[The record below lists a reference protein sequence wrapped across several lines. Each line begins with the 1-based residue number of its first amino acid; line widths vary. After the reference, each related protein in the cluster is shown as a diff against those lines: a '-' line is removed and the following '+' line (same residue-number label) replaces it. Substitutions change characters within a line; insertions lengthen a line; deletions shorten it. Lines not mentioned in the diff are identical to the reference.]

1 MNEFSHFDE
10 SVRPRMVDVGEKTV
24 TRRRAVA
31 ECILTLPDKIYDAL
45 LEGGVAK
52 GDPFKTAELGGI
64 MAAKKTPDII
74 PLCHNIRLDGVSVK
88 CELSGEERAVR
99 IECEASASD
108 VTGVE
113 MEALV
118 GATAA
123 ALVFYD
129 MCKALDK
136 GMKIKEARLLEKS
149 GGRSGHWINS

>member
-10 SVRPRMVDVGEKTV
+10 SGRPMMVDVGKKEITH
-24 TRRRAVA
+24 RRAVA
-31 ECILTLPDKIYDAL
+31 ECILTLPDKIYEAL
-45 LEGGVAK
+45 LGEGIPK
-52 GDPFKTAELGGI
+52 GDPFRIAEIGGI

-74 PLCHNIRLDGVSVK
+74 PLCHNIRLDGVSVR
-88 CELSGEERAVR
+88 CELSKEERAVR
-99 IECEASASD
+99 IECEASAYG

-113 MEALV
+113 MEVLV

-136 GMKIKEARLLEKS
+136 GMTIKEARLLEKS
-149 GGRSGHWINS
+149 GGRSGHWMNE

>member
-1 MNEFSHFDE
+1 MDKFSHFDE
-10 SVRPRMVDVGEKTV
+10 SGRPMMVDVGEKEV

-31 ECILTLPDKIYDAL
+31 ECILELPDKIYEAL
-45 LEGGVAK
+45 LEGGVTK

-64 MAAKKTPDII
+64 MAAKKTPDLI
-74 PLCHNIRLDGVSVK
+74 PLCHNIRLDGVSVR
-88 CELSGEERAVR
+88 CELSKEERAVR
-99 IECEASASD
+99 IACETTATD

-118 GATAA
+118 GATTA

-136 GMKIKEARLLEKS
+136 GMKIKEARLIEKS
-149 GGRSGHWINS
+149 GGRSGHWTNR

>member
-10 SVRPRMVDVGEKTV
+10 SGRPRMVDVGKKDV
-24 TRRRAVA
+24 VCRRAVA
-31 ECILTLPDKIYDAL
+31 ECILTLPDKIYEAL
-45 LEGGVAK
+45 LEGGISK
-52 GDPFKTAELGGI
+52 GDPFGTAEIGGI

-74 PLCHNIRLDGVSVK
+74 PLCHNIRLDGVSVR
-88 CELSGEERAVR
+88 CELSKEERAVR
-99 IECEASASD
+99 IECEASARD

-118 GATAA
+118 GATVA
-123 ALVFYD
+123 ALLFYD

-149 GGRSGHWINS
+149 GGRSGHWVHE

>member
-1 MNEFSHFDE
+1 MNKFSHFDE
-10 SVRPRMVDVGEKTV
+10 SGRPRMVDVGEKSV

-31 ECILTLPDKIYDAL
+31 ECILSLTDKVYEAL
-45 LEGGVAK
+45 LEGGISK

-64 MAAKKTPDII
+64 MAAKKTPGII
-74 PLCHNIRLDGVSVK
+74 PLCHNIRLDAVSVK
-88 CELSGEERAVR
+88 CEFFKEERAVR
-99 IECEASASD
+99 IECEVSATD

-118 GATAA
+118 GATVA

-136 GMKIKEARLLEKS
+136 GMKIKEARLIEKS
-149 GGRSGHWINS
+149 GGRSGHWKKD

>member
-1 MNEFSHFDE
+1 MDEFSHFDE
-10 SVRPRMVDVGEKTV
+10 SGRPRMVDVGEKDV

-31 ECILTLPDKIYDAL
+31 ECILALPDKIYEAL
-45 LEGGVAK
+45 LEGGISK

-64 MAAKKTPDII
+64 MAAKKTPDLI
-74 PLCHNIRLDGVSVK
+74 PLCHNIRLDGVSVRCDFSK
-88 CELSGEERAVR
+88 EDRAVR
-99 IECEASASD
+99 IECEASATD

-118 GATAA
+118 GATVA

>member
-1 MNEFSHFDE
+1 MNEFTHFDE
-10 SVRPRMVDVGEKTV
+10 SGRPRMVDVGEKAV

-31 ECILTLPDKIYDAL
+31 ECVLELPEKIYEAL
-45 LEGGVAK
+45 LEGGISK
-52 GDPFKTAELGGI
+52 GDPFRTAELGGI
-64 MAAKKTPDII
+64 MAAKKTSGII
-74 PLCHNIRLDGVSVK
+74 PLCHNIRLDGVSVR

-99 IECEASASD
+99 IECEASATD

-118 GATAA
+118 GATTA

-136 GMKIKEARLLEKS
+136 GMKIKEARLVEKS
-149 GGRSGHWINS
+149 GGRGGHWKTS